1 MMKLE
6 RAAGDVETES
16 GALPDADT
24 SALPEQVI
32 VMNWTR
38 RTTGRGAAYVALLGT
53 RPNPA

>member
-1 MMKLE
+1 MKLE
-6 RAAGDVETES
+6 RAAGDVETGS

-38 RTTGRGAAYVALLGT
+38 RTTGRGAAYVALLGA